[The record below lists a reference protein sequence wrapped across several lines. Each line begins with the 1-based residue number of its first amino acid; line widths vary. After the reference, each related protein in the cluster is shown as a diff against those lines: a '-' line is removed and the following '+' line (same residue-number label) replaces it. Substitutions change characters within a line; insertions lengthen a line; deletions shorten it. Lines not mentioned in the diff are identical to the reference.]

1 MGLADRLARF
11 LGDDQLLTREIDP
24 GAEPGLTEQLLY
36 VQGIRSQPWR
46 ALSVQ
51 EALTIPAVFR
61 ANHLVASLVASI
73 PLRTYQAG
81 ALLDPA
87 PRLIARPD
95 PFTSRRRFMYGLGWY
110 LASRGE
116 AILYAA
122 AVEADRR
129 QALSLLNLP
138 LKEVDVEWADD
149 RQLEKKYTWRG
160 RVLDPWRVRHL
171 AYVMEPDELRGR
183 GPLQLV
189 GAALGAAAEADEW
202 AARYF
207 GEGGLTAVHLH
218 SETKL
223 LDEEAEKIRE
233 RWISTRSAVRVT
245 SGGVMTA
252 EPLGTPPAE
261 AQLIEARLH
270 NRGEVA
276 VMYGIPGKLLE
287 YGAPGSSLTYQNV
300 GEVMTE
306 YARTTWSPT
315 FGTEIEEAL
324 TDFLPRSMTARFDLD
339 DLQRA
344 DVRTR
349 YDVHAIAIANNIYD
363 AAHAAQEEGV
373 VPGDPDRA
381 PVPAPGPE
389 PTGLPSAQAAG
400 VARVR

>member
-1 MGLADRLARF
+1 MGN
-11 LGDDQLLTREIDP
+11 DQLLTREIDP
-24 GAEPGLTEQLLY
+24 EAEPGLTEQLLY

-46 ALSVQ
+46 ALSIT

-73 PLRTYQAG
+73 PLRSYQDG
-81 ALLDPA
+81 ALIDS

-95 PFTSRRRFMYGLGWY
+95 PFTPRRRFYYGVGWH

-116 AILYAA
+116 SILYAA

-129 QALSLLNLP
+129 QALTILNLP
-138 LKEVDVEWADD
+138 LREVEVEWADD
-149 RQLEKKYTWRG
+149 RQLEKRYSWRG
-160 RVLDPWRVRHL
+160 RPLDSWRVKHL
-171 AYVMEPDELRGR
+171 AFVMEPGELRGK
-183 GPLQLV
+183 GPLQIV

-223 LDEEAEKIRE
+223 LDEEAEAIRK
-233 RWISTRSAVRVT
+233 RWIDTKSAVRVT

-252 EPLGTPPAE
+252 SPLGTPPAE

-276 VMYGIPGKLLE
+276 VMYGMPGKLLE
-287 YGAPGSSLTYQNV
+287 YGAPGSSLTYENV
-300 GEVMTE
+300 GDLMTE
-306 YARTTWSPT
+306 FARTTLSPT
-315 FGTEIEEAL
+315 YLTEIEEAM
-324 TDFLPRSMTARFDLD
+324 TDYLPRAMTTRFDLD

-344 DVRTR
+344 DIKTR
-349 YDVHAIAIANNIYD
+349 YDVHSIAIETGIYD
-363 AAHAAQEEGV
+363 AAHAAREEGIT
-373 VPGDPDRA
+373 PGDPDRA
-381 PVPAPGPE
+381 PVPAAGPE
-389 PTGLPSAQAAG
+389 PGGIPSAQAAG